1 MKYAKILGTGSYL
14 PANRVS
20 NDELAQKVDTSDEW
34 ITSRTGIKFR
44 HIAADNEQTS
54 DLAVA
59 AARRALDDAGLAAED
74 IDLIVVATATPDMQF
89 PATATIV
96 QNKLGMAGCPAFD
109 VAAVCAG
116 FMYALEEAYYEAKAD
131 SLTKIE
137 QGVAAQLAVLTER
150 RLEAEQAAMAN
161 NIE

>member
-20 NDELAQKVDTSDEW
+20 NDDLAQKVDTSDEW

-59 AARRALDDAGLAAED
+59 AARRARSPPRGTMVAIIIED
-74 IDLIVVATATPDMQF
+74 RGGT
-89 PATATIV
+89 
-96 QNKLGMAGCPAFD
+96 
-109 VAAVCAG
+109 CAG
-116 FMYALEEAYYEAKAD
+116 W
-131 SLTKIE
+131 SW
-137 QGVAAQLAVLTER
+137 VER
-150 RLEAEQAAMAN
+150 ACSGRMSSRGCAPQTRTSR
-161 NIE
+161 

>member
-1 MKYAKILGTGSYL
+1 MKHAKILGTGSYL

-74 IDLIVVATATPDMQF
+74 IDLIVVATATPATHF
-89 PATATIV
+89 PSTATI
-96 QNKLGMAGCPAFD
+96 A
-109 VAAVCAG
+109 
-116 FMYALEEAYYEAKAD
+116 
-131 SLTKIE
+131 
-137 QGVAAQLAVLTER
+137 
-150 RLEAEQAAMAN
+150 
-161 NIE
+161 